1 MAIDSQP
8 PPSGAVQGVKLASD
22 QILHND
28 ARRAEVD
35 AQYSKVCQNVLIWEV
50 VGGGKDGGIMV
61 REGCSLKSPELRQ
74 RLATGSLVRELAEKG
89 ERLCYQLLSGSGP
102 QAGWV
107 SIKVK
112 NTEMLASVSKKPT
125 LEGEVQ
131 LLTRRL
137 AMLPLPLHKVLSFP
151 ELSCKQITEQIYEP
165 RVGCLDRLAK
175 ENDNEWMKAAMLKK
189 PLEPFAFQGFSPN
202 DGVLKGLLADER
214 LTPLQRC
221 FPRVGP
227 NGTEYVPSMDP
238 VTGLMPDTVS
248 ALYFLEDVKETK
260 DTQVTSL
267 RGIVRFGAQAT
278 QSMSRGE
285 PEEDGEFAP
294 GVHGGAEA
302 MVLAD
307 AAVYFARLAWNPNA
321 MLKKISCQFSK
332 PCPCFQSLEISVNL
346 GLSED
351 FQYGSGIVTAKINLK
366 LEKNLISFG
375 EALLV
380 SFPNKPMRVPANL
393 PKISLAPPGVEW
405 VPPELAQSRLPAA
418 STLKP
423 YNKEEY
429 MAAAFQL
436 PCMRFPKSCAAVEE
450 LGRQEQ
456 ERQRGRQKHVR
467 ANRPVR
473 GGEMRNDL
481 CFPGGLTP
489 AAIAFEKYFEKA
501 SGGILFDGILKLG
514 PQASD
519 ALFLASDR
527 RSVLDGSMSIVAH
540 SGMALAALDD
550 HLAHLPRCDGREK
563 TSITWKLDLESHAL
577 LPIGQE
583 LDFEC
588 FCPFVQTGPVGN
600 YVTGEIRY
608 ENEVLA
614 TLSAVITSSDRE
626 TPTALATPAT
636 AATPAT

>member
-8 PPSGAVQGVKLASD
+8 PPGAVQGTKLASD

-35 AQYSKVCQNVLIWEV
+35 AQYSKLCRNVLIWEV

-89 ERLCYQLLSGSGP
+89 ERICYQLLSGSGP

-125 LEGEVQ
+125 LEREVQ
-131 LLTRRL
+131 LLIRRL
-137 AMLPLPLHKVLSFP
+137 AMLPLPLYKVLSFP
-151 ELSCKQITEQIYEP
+151 ELSCKQIT
-165 RVGCLDRLAK
+165 G
-175 ENDNEWMKAAMLKK
+175 MLK
-189 PLEPFAFQGFSPN
+189 A
-202 DGVLKGLLADER
+202 LLADER

-227 NGTEYVPSMDP
+227 NDTEYVPSTDP

-248 ALYFLEDVKETK
+248 ALYFLEDAKE
-260 DTQVTSL
+260 TQVTSL

-393 PKISLAPPGVEW
+393 PAKISLAPPGVEW
-405 VPPELAQSRLPAA
+405 IPPELAQ
-418 STLKP
+418 
-423 YNKEEY
+423 Y

-519 ALFLASDR
+519 ALFLAPDR
-527 RSVLDGSMSIVAH
+527 RSVLDGSMSLTVAWPLRPWMTIWRICQDVTAEML
-540 SGMALAALDD
+540 GLDGLDGAKRLA
-550 HLAHLPRCDGREK
+550 EK
-563 TSITWKLDLESHAL
+563 TSITWKLELECHAL

-626 TPTALATPAT
+626 TPTELATPTTAT
-636 AATPAT
+636 MAT

>member
-8 PPSGAVQGVKLASD
+8 PPSGAVPGVKLASD

-405 VPPELAQSRLPAA
+405 VPPELAQNTQALQQRRVYGCSVSVALHAI
-418 STLKP
+418 S
-423 YNKEEY
+423 
-429 MAAAFQL
+429 Q
-436 PCMRFPKSCAAVEE
+436 E
-450 LGRQEQ
+450 LCC
-456 ERQRGRQKHVR
+456 
-467 ANRPVR
+467 R
-473 GGEMRNDL
+473 GGVG
-481 CFPGGLTP
+481 PSGAG
-489 AAIAFEKYFEKA
+489 AAERAPEACACK
-501 SGGILFDGILKLG
+501 
-514 PQASD
+514 P
-519 ALFLASDR
+519 
-527 RSVLDGSMSIVAH
+527 
-540 SGMALAALDD
+540 
-550 HLAHLPRCDGREK
+550 P
-563 TSITWKLDLESHAL
+563 
-577 LPIGQE
+577 
-583 LDFEC
+583 
-588 FCPFVQTGPVGN
+588 CPWRGD
-600 YVTGEIRY
+600 E
-608 ENEVLA
+608 E
-614 TLSAVITSSDRE
+614 
-626 TPTALATPAT
+626 
-636 AATPAT
+636 